1 MKRSYILYVLALLLL
16 AAACANPGSG
26 PDGGPY
32 DETPPRIV
40 DMNPP
45 LGRTGTQAKKVT
57 ITFDELIAVEN
68 PGEKV
73 TISPPQ
79 INIPDIRTSGRRI
92 TVELLD
98 TLRENTTYTIDF
110 SDAIQDSNEG
120 NPLGNFTYLF
130 STGPT
135 LDTMEVAGNVLAAE
149 NLEPVKGILVGLHR
163 DTCDT
168 AFTRRPF
175 DRVARTDSRGH
186 FSVKGV
192 APGSYRVYALK
203 DMDGD
208 YKFSAKGEMIAFLP
222 GLVTPS
228 SFPDVRYD
236 TLWRDTVRY
245 DTILTVHYTH
255 YVPDNL
261 VLLAFTEANQPRH
274 LLKTQRDV
282 PEWFRLYFTAPS
294 RRRPVL
300 RGLNFDA
307 ADAFVECRS
316 EGNDTIT
323 YWLRDTALVRLD
335 TLSFAC
341 TYEAT
346 DDSTGL
352 AVEQTDTFDLVPRLT
367 VARRDKQLA
376 ERLEKW
382 EKQRERRHKRGDFS
396 DEEPPR
402 DFLKFDGRVPAA
414 LPPDRNVSFSV
425 SEPLARFDTAGVRLL
440 LGPDSA
446 QTAAPYVLRRDTLDP
461 LRFTLYGEWR
471 PGQQYTLRIDS
482 AAAVGIYGHWNKRE
496 EWKFQIPALETFGT
510 LFLTLPGADTTATVQ
525 LLRSDTQVYRQQR
538 ARDGRTDF
546 YYLQPGDY
554 YLRLFYD
561 HNGNGRWDP
570 GEFATGR
577 QAEEVYYF
585 PVALQVRANWDIE
598 QTWNVRERSIL
609 TQKPEELVKQKADR
623 AKQTARER
631 NEQRLREKQ

>member
-1 MKRSYILYVLALLLL
+1 MKRAYIFYVLALLLL

-40 DMNPP
+40 GMNPP
-45 LGRTGTQAKKVT
+45 LGRTGTQTNRVT
-57 ITFDELIAVEN
+57 ITFDELITVEN

-98 TLRENTTYTIDF
+98 TLHENTTYTIDF

-130 STGPT
+130 STGST
-135 LDTMEVAGNVLAAE
+135 LDTMEVAGHVLAAE

-175 DRVARTDSRGH
+175 DRVARTDSRGR

-192 APGSYRVYALK
+192 APGTYRIYALK

-208 YKFSAKGEMIAFLP
+208 YKFSMKGEMIAFMP
-222 GLVTPS
+222 GTVTPS

-245 DTILTVHYTH
+245 DTIMTVHYTH

-261 VLLAFTEANQPRH
+261 VLLAFTEADQPRH

-307 ADAFVECRS
+307 ENAFVESRS
-316 EGNDTIT
+316 EGYDTIT

-335 TLSFAC
+335 TLSFTC

-352 AVEQTDTFDLVPRLT
+352 SCEQTDTFDLVPRLT
-367 VARRDKQLA
+367 VARRAKQQA
-376 ERLEKW
+376 ERMEKW

-396 DEEPPR
+396 EEEPPR
-402 DFLKFDGRVPAA
+402 DYLKFENRVPAA

-425 SEPLARFDTAGVRLL
+425 SEPLARFDTAGLHLL

-446 QTAAPYVLRRDTLDP
+446 CTEAPYVLRSDTLDP

-482 AAAVGIYGHWNKRE
+482 AAVRGVYGHWNKRE

-538 ARDGRTDF
+538 ARDGRADF
-546 YYLQPGDY
+546 YYLQPGNY

-570 GEFATGR
+570 GEFAAGR

-609 TQKPEELVKQKADR
+609 RQKPEELIKQKADG

-631 NEQRLREKQ
+631 NEQRMRDKQ